1 MISVGKVMNRAI
13 ILFALLVLI
22 SNVNAITID
31 EALLNSTGLNTTV
44 SISTQVNL
52 SEFIVAADSIYFG
65 KVNYSHPLQANTDES
80 LSYNITTENKRYTAL
95 NLPYISQSN
104 TAQKTIVSAIDGT
117 VDGEM
122 TIDVNS
128 CYLDFLRFD
137 FVGTTYDT
145 VLNSSFWSCSAN
157 RMTFNYTGL
166 GQGINYVWAVGDIVA
181 TNCTEGNVTLTF
193 NIRDED
199 SPTTPLIADAEVDL
213 NYWIGDASFYVRNFT
228 LDYSGNSTYS
238 ICLSN
243 NVTEIQADLY
253 IKYTTD
259 NGFTHRYILANNT
272 LSVADVQT
280 INIYNFN
287 TTTDISDLRITTRQ
301 NSNYNYYPNVIAKL
315 QRRYTAEGVWRTVQ
329 MDKSGD
335 FGLVFFNIKEE
346 IVDYRLIF
354 TDMSNN
360 ILRTTETIKFSCTS
374 AICDLTMLL
383 NPYSATSGTSGLGIT
398 YSYSNDTSIVTVDWT
413 DTLAGTNTVEFQA
426 RQNTITGLNYL
437 CDETQTGAAGTMT
450 CDLSGRSGIVEIH
463 ITGNGDIIFND
474 LLDLTTGK
482 LGSIIGDS
490 EGAIWAAIIMVTCV
504 MFGLFSP
511 VGAIIAMFIGLIT
524 IYMLGIF
531 TPITI
536 TFVII
541 AGIIG
546 IVIGFKVR
554 N

>member
-1 MISVGKVMNRAI
+1 
-13 ILFALLVLI
+13 
-22 SNVNAITID
+22 
-31 EALLNSTGLNTTV
+31 
-44 SISTQVNL
+44 
-52 SEFIVAADSIYFG
+52 
-65 KVNYSHPLQANTDES
+65 
-80 LSYNITTENKRYTAL
+80 
-95 NLPYISQSN
+95 
-104 TAQKTIVSAIDGT
+104 
-117 VDGEM
+117 
-122 TIDVNS
+122 
-128 CYLDFLRFD
+128 
-137 FVGTTYDT
+137 
-145 VLNSSFWSCSAN
+145 
-157 RMTFNYTGL
+157 
-166 GQGINYVWAVGDIVA
+166 
-181 TNCTEGNVTLTF
+181 
-193 NIRDED
+193 
-199 SPTTPLIADAEVDL
+199 
-213 NYWIGDASFYVRNFT
+213 
-228 LDYSGNSTYS
+228 
-238 ICLSN
+238 
-243 NVTEIQADLY
+243 
-253 IKYTTD
+253 
-259 NGFTHRYILANNT
+259 
-272 LSVADVQT
+272 
-280 INIYNFN
+280 
-287 TTTDISDLRITTRQ
+287 
-301 NSNYNYYPNVIAKL
+301 
-315 QRRYTAEGVWRTVQ
+315 
-329 MDKSGD
+329 
-335 FGLVFFNIKEE
+335 
-346 IVDYRLIF
+346 
-354 TDMSNN
+354 
-360 ILRTTETIKFSCTS
+360 
-374 AICDLTMLL
+374 LL